1 MEHVDE
7 NHALEQVTDR
17 LAAQYAP
24 IPRAEIAAIV
34 RREADKL
41 AHAPIRDH
49 LPNLV
54 ERAVREVLA
63 PISVA

>member
-7 NHALEQVTDR
+7 DRALEQVIDR
-17 LAAQYAP
+17 LATQYAP

-41 AHAPIRDH
+41 ADAPIRDH
-49 LPNLV
+49 VPNLV
-54 ERAVREVLA
+54 EHAAREVLA